1 MRMGLRQP
9 YSSLHSRIVI
19 ATPAP
24 PITEEGK
31 LRTPAHW
38 GHARATNPS
47 AAATVIRTAEHTPKA
62 GLLDSGDTRR
72 AKTARAKSTATQAT
86 SKSDL
91 MPYGAG

>member
-9 YSSLHSRIVI
+9 YSSLHNKMVI

-24 PITEEGK
+24 PITEEGR

-38 GHARATNPS
+38 GHARVTNPS
-47 AAATVIRTAEHTPKA
+47 AAAIVMRIAEHAPNP